1 MNIVNHIIVS
11 FINTCQNDKINQ
23 KNIIWNDRIESSS
36 SDLNEVNK
44 IVEEIIYL
52 GRIEYLK

>member
-1 MNIVNHIIVS
+1 VS
-11 FINTCQNDKINQ
+11 FINTCQNDKINE
-23 KNIIWNDRIESSS
+23 KNNIWNDLIESSS